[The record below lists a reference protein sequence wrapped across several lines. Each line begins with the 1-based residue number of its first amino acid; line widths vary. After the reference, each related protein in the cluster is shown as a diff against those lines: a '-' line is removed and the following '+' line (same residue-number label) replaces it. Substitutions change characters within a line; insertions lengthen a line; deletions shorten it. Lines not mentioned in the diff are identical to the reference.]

1 MTHAAPD
8 ALVLFGAT
16 GDLAKKK
23 IYPAL
28 QGLVRRGR
36 LDVPVVGIARAGW
49 DVDGMRRHVH
59 ESLEQSGSFDAEAAG
74 QLARQMRYVDS
85 DYTDPAT
92 FEKLRKALGD
102 AKRPLHY
109 LAIPPSLFP
118 TVVEGLGRSGTV
130 VMGGNGSWR
139 PSGKV
144 AQAKLK
150 SQVRA

>member
-1 MTHAAPD
+1 MTHAPPD
-8 ALVLFGAT
+8 SLVLFGAT

-49 DVDGMRRHVH
+49 DLDALRRHVH
-59 ESLEQSGSFDAEAAG
+59 ESLEASGAYDADAAAK
-74 QLARQMRYVDS
+74 LARLLRYVDS

-118 TVVEGLGRSGTV
+118 TVAKGLGAARC
-130 VMGGNGSWR
+130 
-139 PSGKV
+139 
-144 AQAKLK
+144 AAL
-150 SQVRA
+150 RAA